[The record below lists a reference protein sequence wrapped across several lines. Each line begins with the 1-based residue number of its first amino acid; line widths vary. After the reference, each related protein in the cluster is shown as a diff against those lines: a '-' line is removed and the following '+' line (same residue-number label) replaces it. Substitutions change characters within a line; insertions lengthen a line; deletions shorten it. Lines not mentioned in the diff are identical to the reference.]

1 MNLLSGCD
9 MIKISMNGEPMKKN
23 ISSLS
28 EEVYQHLLDQIFSN
42 QLKPNEKI
50 AESKIAAE
58 FNTSRTPIREAMRKL
73 QSQGLINIY
82 PNRHAEVASFTTKE
96 IQDIG
101 TLRIS
106 LDLLS
111 IKLAALYGSRADFI
125 YLQDLANQCLQAFY
139 NNNGYL
145 RRKLDT
151 DFHMELCCIS
161 QNELLYQMQK
171 DLSLKIQFILLHYEF
186 PIENEEEHLKQHLTI
201 IDCIMNNEIEKAKK
215 MSIQHLMEFYHLDI
229 KDPEEFFMK

>member
-1 MNLLSGCD
+1 
-9 MIKISMNGEPMKKN
+9 MIEPSINGEPMKKN

-42 QLKPNEKI
+42 QLKPKEKI

-73 QSQGLINIY
+73 QSQGLVNIY

-125 YLQDLANQCLQAFY
+125 YLEDLAHQCLQAFY
-139 NNNGYL
+139 DKNGYL
-145 RRKLDT
+145 RRKL
-151 DFHMELCCIS
+151 ELCRIS

-186 PIENEEEHLKQHLTI
+186 PIENEEEHLKQHLTM
-201 IDCIMNNEIEKAKK
+201 IDHIKNNEIEQAKK
-215 MSIQHLMEFYHLDI
+215 ISIQHLMEFYHLDI